1 MAQSFDHRAGEYRTR
16 RRLVRTITRQKFS
29 LSHDPRFHVI
39 HGVELILGYPFER
52 CKTMQSDDQNDGSPV
67 NDQNNCSLVMNNTIQ
82 YDQIPSLTLIQ
93 KDTKLWS
100 ERWFFC
106 ERSEWCF
113 FVNNQND
120 DSIVKH
126 QNNGS
131 IVNNQIDGSIVN
143 ESYIVNHQRLLSC
156 YTIWTDSPTVMIQT
170 GNSLGSC
177 IHRYYPLYGERWLY
191 CEPSEGWFYCER
203 SLVKRYGC
211 DDWNRQL
218 PWYLHSSLLSL
229 IWQAI
234 WLDSPGNSTL
244 SSSKFWPKQGDF
256 VDKTILYSRQ
266 LLFSISCAE
275 FEEKDFLHWRTVP
288 GFHSAAVLP
297 ESETM
302 MKILLMMYHN

>member
-16 RRLVRTITRQKFS
+16 RRLVRTITRQNFS

-131 IVNNQIDGSIVN
+131 IVNNQIHGSIVN
-143 ESYIVNHQRLLSC
+143 DGYIVNHQRLLSC

-191 CEPSEGWFYCER
+191 CEPSEGWFFCER
-203 SLVKRYGC
+203 SLVKRYEHF
-211 DDWNRQL
+211 
-218 PWYLHSSLLSL
+218 PWLWWMIGTCIQRYYPLYGSLVNDGYIVNHQKDGSIVNDLLLNDMAVMIETDNSL
-229 IWQAI
+229 GTCIHRYYP
-234 WLDSPGNSTL
+234 LYG
-244 SSSKFWPKQGDF
+244 KQYG
-256 VDKTILYSRQ
+256 
-266 LLFSISCAE
+266 
-275 FEEKDFLHWRTVP
+275 
-288 GFHSAAVLP
+288 
-297 ESETM
+297 
-302 MKILLMMYHN
+302 